1 MKFLWPHPPG
11 CVCDLREGG
20 RKVNLC
26 QTTSQTGD
34 KTIVQVI
41 ISVGSFPVKL
51 YILNSSVF
59 LASRGFQPF
68 FLSDPTVLFPY
79 ERQ

>member
-26 QTTSQTGD
+26 QTTSQIGD
-34 KTIVQVI
+34 KTINQVI
-41 ISVGSFPVKL
+41 ISVGSSFSKTL
-51 YILNSSVF
+51 YFHQFCS
-59 LASRGFQPF
+59 AGFSGFSAIF
-68 FLSDPTVLFPY
+68 FVRSDCALPL
-79 ERQ
+79 